1 MMEQQCSLR
10 PNKTL
15 GHRLANSFADYLI
28 NGNFRCDWFNG
39 SEFWVSDN
47 EYTNSISIPTGTA
60 FNVFLNIKFSE
71 GKIPIN
77 GCRSLFNKYKDYAS
91 RNISMSFPFGIVN
104 YTPRK
109 ARRAEIIFSRFFE
122 GNPELIKY
130 KTTKGQIYYAGNG
143 MILNSKFEPI
153 LIPYYSMGV
162 LDKVNGVMF
171 VVSPSVF
178 TNQSGLV
185 EKFIVKHFLPWIKTA
200 KSIYIPGFSNDSVP
214 LLIEINSSFN
224 DCITVPKITRGN
236 PTTDIN
242 QFLKE
247 NLPSL
252 IQQLWNQ

>member
-1 MMEQQCSLR
+1 MEQQCSLR

-15 GHRLANSFADYLI
+15 GHRLAKSFTYYLT
-28 NGNFRCDWFNG
+28 NGNLRCDWFNET
-39 SEFWVSDN
+39 EFWTSSN
-47 EYTNSISIPTGTA
+47 EYTNSVSIPNGTA
-60 FNVFLNIKFSE
+60 FNVFLNVKFLE

-91 RNISMSFPFGIVN
+91 KNISMSFPFGIID
-104 YTPRK
+104 YIPRK

-122 GNPELIKY
+122 GSNELIKY
-130 KTTKGQIYYAGNG
+130 KTTKGQLYYAGNG
-143 MILNSKFEPI
+143 IILNSKFEPI

-162 LDKVNGVMF
+162 LDKVNGVVF

-185 EKFIVKHFLPWIKTA
+185 EKFIVKHFLPWIETI
-200 KSIYIPGFSNDSVP
+200 KSIYIPGFSNDSIP